1 MKLYKHIF
9 IFSTLLIV
17 ACKSD
22 EKKVSDRIIGRWEVI
37 SSEINN
43 RENPLM
49 KGGFFEFKADKTI
62 DSDVFGEVNPST
74 YSIKDN
80 KNINITKNDGEVVK
94 FTISDFSSDDTI
106 KMNGNLQ
113 YYDLKFILKKL

>member
-1 MKLYKHIF
+1 
-9 IFSTLLIV
+9 
-17 ACKSD
+17 
-22 EKKVSDRIIGRWEVI
+22 
-37 SSEINN
+37 
-43 RENPLM
+43 
-49 KGGFFEFKADKTI
+49 KGGFFYFKADKTI

>member
-1 MKLYKHIF
+1 M
-9 IFSTLLIV
+9 
-17 ACKSD
+17 
-22 EKKVSDRIIGRWEVI
+22 SDRIIGRWEVI

-74 YSIKDN
+74 YSVNGN
-80 KNINITKNDGEVVK
+80 KNIDITKTDGEVVK

-106 KMNGNLQ
+106 KINGNLQ
-113 YYDLKFILKKL
+113 YYDLKFILKRL